1 MSDIK
6 LITLT
11 SYTRPPL
18 MEDKSRDWVMNG
30 RNNEYYNYIVD
41 RNNGSPTNSSINQ
54 SYSTLIYGKGLR
66 TSSGSLGAENWGRLQ
81 TILRP
86 RELRKMIA
94 DFQVFGEFS
103 FEVIETKGGDLH
115 SLTHIPKQMVIPS
128 IANEKNEIERYWFSR
143 NWRKYTDVENT
154 PVSYNAYGAAR
165 GNSIYVAKPY
175 VVGAEYFGSPSYSA
189 GLVFA
194 DMEEEIANTQ
204 ISSIKNGLSAGYII
218 QIPNGTNYTPEEKEE
233 FERQVK
239 RKLTSSSNA
248 SNFII
253 SFNDQEVAI
262 QVTPFPVNS
271 NVHKQWEAL
280 QDQCKTQIMTAHKV
294 ISPSLVGL
302 SSTSGFSSVAD
313 EMDMSERQTIKRVIK
328 PKQDFILDAIEEVLV
343 NYGINL
349 DLYFAPLTEEVVEVK
364 EETAELSSHVCMS
377 ENIELES
384 YNDYPEAAKNNA
396 KRALKWVEK
405 NGWGS
410 CGEATGKKRANQ
422 IANGE
427 NLSKDTISRMA
438 SFKRHQQHKDVP
450 YSEGCGGLMWDSWG
464 GSAGVNWA
472 ISKMKELNMSTHVCM
487 SDGAPAELAD
497 SLIELGETLDVSE
510 WTMLSSAYVDYDTD
524 GDLYDL
530 VQFATSTGTA
540 RPNSKSVQDNK
551 DIAIRYR
558 YVGNKSPQREFCRK
572 MMQANKL
579 YRKEDI
585 LQMNKAGV
593 NDGFGLGGSNSYS
606 IWLYKGG
613 GRMSANFPQ
622 GTCRHKWQREIY
634 LKNGSGLDVNSP
646 LAKTISTSEARRK
659 GYKVPT
665 NESIV
670 SIKPHN
676 A

>member
-11 SYTRPPL
+11 NYVRPPL

-30 RNNEYYNYIVD
+30 RLNQYYDYIID
-41 RNNGSPTNSSINQ
+41 RNNGSPTNASINE
-54 SYSTLIYGKGLR
+54 SYTTLIYGKGLR
-66 TSSGSLGAENWGRLQ
+66 TSSGALGAEGWGRLQ

-86 RELRKMIA
+86 RELRKMVR

-103 FEVIETKGGDLH
+103 FEIIESKGGELH
-115 SLTHIPKQMVIPS
+115 SLTHVPKEMLIPA
-128 IANEKNEIERYWFSR
+128 IANEKNEIEKYWFSR
-143 NWRKYTDVENT
+143 NWQKYTDIDYT
-154 PVSYNAYGAAR
+154 PISFPAFGAQK
-165 GNSIYVAKPY
+165 GNSMFVARPY
-175 VVGAEYFGSPSYSA
+175 TVGNEYFGSPDYSS
-189 GLVFA
+189 GLVYA
-194 DMEEEIANTQ
+194 EIEEELSNMY

-218 QIPNGTNYTPEEKEE
+218 NIPNGTNYTPEEKEE

-239 RKLTSSSNA
+239 RKLTSSSNS

-262 QVTPFPVNS
+262 DVTPFPVNS
-271 NVHKQWEAL
+271 SVHKQWSELTEQA
-280 QDQCKTQIMTAHKV
+280 KTQLMTAHRV

-302 SSTSGFSSVAD
+302 SSASGFSSVAD

-328 PKQDFILDAIEEVLV
+328 PKQDFVIESLEEVLV
-343 NYGINL
+343 HYGINL
-349 DLYFAPLTEEVVEVK
+349 DLYFAPLTEEKIEVK

-377 ENIELES
+377 
-384 YNDYPEAAKNNA
+384 
-396 KRALKWVEK
+396 
-405 NGWGS
+405 
-410 CGEATGKKRANQ
+410 
-422 IANGE
+422 
-427 NLSKDTISRMA
+427 
-438 SFKRHQQHKDVP
+438 
-450 YSEGCGGLMWDSWG
+450 
-464 GSAGVNWA
+464 
-472 ISKMKELNMSTHVCM
+472 
-487 SDGAPAELAD
+487 DGAPEELAD
-497 SLIELGETLDVSE
+497 SLIELGETLDASE
-510 WTMLSSAYVDYDTD
+510 WTMLSSADVDYDTD

-530 VQFATSTGTA
+530 VEFATSTGTA
-540 RPNSKSVQDNK
+540 RPNSKSAQDSK
-551 DIAIRYR
+551 EIAIRYR
-558 YVGNKSPQREFCRK
+558 YVGNPNPQREFCKK

-585 LQMNKAGV
+585 LQMNKAGI
-593 NDGFGLGGSNSYS
+593 NDGFGKGGTNNYS

-613 GRMSANFPQ
+613 GRLSDKFPQ

-634 LKNGSGLDVNSP
+634 LKKGSSLDVNSP

-665 NESIV
+665 NENIV

>member
-30 RNNEYYNYIVD
+30 RNNEYYNYITD

-66 TSSGSLGAENWGRLQ
+66 TSSGSLGAENWARLQ

-86 RELRKMIA
+86 KELRKMIA

-143 NWRKYTDVENT
+143 NWRKYTDKEYT
-154 PVSYNAYGAAR
+154 PVAYNAYGAAR

-175 VVGAEYFGSPSYSA
+175 VVGAEYFGAPSYSSA
-189 GLVFA
+189 LVFA
-194 DMEEEIANTQ
+194 EMEEEIANTQ

-239 RKLTSSSNA
+239 KKLTSSSNS

-262 QVTPFPVNS
+262 EVTPFPVNS

-302 SSTSGFSSVAD
+302 SSASGFSSVAD

-328 PKQDFILDAIEEVLV
+328 PKQDFIIDAIEEVLV

-349 DLYFAPLTEEVVEVK
+349 DLYFAPLTEEKIEVK

-377 ENIELES
+377 DDIELFAILEK
-384 YNDYPEAAKNNA
+384 YALDAPE
-396 KRALKWVEK
+396 
-405 NGWGS
+405 G
-410 CGEATGKKRANQ
+410 
-422 IANGE
+422 
-427 NLSKDTISRMA
+427 
-438 SFKRHQQHKDVP
+438 
-450 YSEGCGGLMWDSWG
+450 Y
-464 GSAGVNWA
+464 
-472 ISKMKELNMSTHVCM
+472 EL
-487 SDGAPAELAD
+487 
-497 SLIELGETLDVSE
+497 
-510 WTMLSSAYVDYDTD
+510 TD
-524 GDLYDL
+524 GKEYD
-530 VQFATSTGTA
+530 VKMSAKQTSEQDTKLWKTRYAYTVGT
-540 RPNSKSVQDNK
+540 SKTPKGASRSFCNK
-551 DIAIRYR
+551 MISLSDSGK
-558 YVGNKSPQREFCRK
+558 V
-572 MMQANKL
+572 

-585 LQMNKAGV
+585 ELMSMQGV
-593 NDGFGLGGSNSYS
+593 NGKFAHSGGKYDIFLYGGGVNCYHRWERRVFKKKLNEDGKP
-606 IWLYKGG
+606 KGG
-613 GRMSANFPQ
+613 GAMQQTTS
-622 GTCRHKWQREIY
+622 
-634 LKNGSGLDVNSP
+634 VNVNE
-646 LAKTISTSEARRK
+646 AKRQ
-659 GYKVPT
+659 GYKPVK
-665 NESIV
+665 NAKDVAIAEID
-670 SIKPHN
+670 KPN
-676 A
+676 NGRYK

>member
-1 MSDIK
+1 MSERK

-11 SYTRPPL
+11 NYVRPPL

-30 RNNEYYNYIVD
+30 RLNQYYNYIID
-41 RNNGSPTNSSINQ
+41 RNNGSPTNASINE
-54 SYSTLIYGKGLR
+54 SYTTLIYGKGLR
-66 TSSGSLGAENWGRLQ
+66 TSSGALGAEGWGRLQ

-86 RELRKMIA
+86 RELRKMVR

-103 FEVIETKGGDLH
+103 FEIIESKGGELH
-115 SLTHIPKQMVIPS
+115 SLTHVPKEMLIPA
-128 IANEKNEIERYWFSR
+128 IANEKNEIEKYWFSR
-143 NWRKYTDVENT
+143 NWQKYTDIDYT
-154 PVSYNAYGAAR
+154 PISFPAFGAQK
-165 GNSIYVAKPY
+165 GNSMFVARPY
-175 VVGAEYFGSPSYSA
+175 TVGNEYFGSPDYSS

-194 DMEEEIANTQ
+194 EIEEELSNMY

-218 QIPNGTNYTPEEKEE
+218 NIPNGTNYTPEEKEE

-239 RKLTSSSNA
+239 KKLTSSSNA

-262 QVTPFPVNS
+262 DVTPFPVNS
-271 NVHKQWEAL
+271 SVHKQWDTLTEQA
-280 QDQCKTQIMTAHKV
+280 KTQLMTAHRV

-302 SSTSGFSSVAD
+302 SSASGFSSVAD

-328 PKQDFILDAIEEVLV
+328 PKQDFVIEALEEVLV
-343 NYGINL
+343 HYGINL
-349 DLYFAPLTEEVVEVK
+349 DLYFAPLTEEKIEVK

-377 ENIELES
+377 
-384 YNDYPEAAKNNA
+384 
-396 KRALKWVEK
+396 
-405 NGWGS
+405 
-410 CGEATGKKRANQ
+410 
-422 IANGE
+422 
-427 NLSKDTISRMA
+427 
-438 SFKRHQQHKDVP
+438 
-450 YSEGCGGLMWDSWG
+450 
-464 GSAGVNWA
+464 
-472 ISKMKELNMSTHVCM
+472 
-487 SDGAPAELAD
+487 DGAPTELAD
-497 SLIELGETLDVSE
+497 SLIELGETLDASE
-510 WTMLSSAYVDYDTD
+510 WTMLSSADVDYDTD

-530 VQFATSTGTA
+530 VEFATSTGTA
-540 RPNSKSVQDNK
+540 RPNSKSAQDSK
-551 DIAIRYR
+551 EIAIRYR
-558 YVGNKSPQREFCRK
+558 YVGNPNPQRAFCKK

-585 LQMNKAGV
+585 LQMNKAGI
-593 NDGFGLGGSNSYS
+593 NDGFGLGGTNNYS

-613 GRMSANFPQ
+613 GKMSSNFPQ

-634 LKNGSGLDVNSP
+634 LKKGSSLDVNSP

>member
-11 SYTRPPL
+11 SYSRPPL

-66 TSSGSLGAENWGRLQ
+66 TSSGSLGAEHWGRLQ

-86 RELRKMIA
+86 RELRKMVA

-103 FEVIETKGGDLH
+103 FEVIETKGGELH

-128 IANEKNEIERYWFSR
+128 IANEKNEIEHYWFSK
-143 NWRKYTDVENT
+143 NWRKYTEVENT
-154 PVSYNAYGAAR
+154 PVLFNAYGAAK
-165 GNSIYVAKPY
+165 GSSIYVAKPY
-175 VVGAEYFGSPSYSA
+175 VVGAEYFGAPSYSSA
-189 GLVFA
+189 LVFA
-194 DMEEEIANTQ
+194 EMEEEIANVQ

-239 RKLTSSSNA
+239 RKLTSSSNS

-262 QVTPFPVNS
+262 EVTPFPVNA
-271 NVHKQWEAL
+271 NVHKQWDSIQE
-280 QDQCKTQIMTAHKV
+280 QCKTQLMTAHKV

-302 SSTSGFSSVAD
+302 SSASGFSSVAD
-313 EMDMSERQTIKRVIK
+313 ELDMSERQTIKRVIK

-349 DLYFAPLTEEVVEVK
+349 NLYFSPLTEEVVEVK
-364 EETAELSSHVCMS
+364 EEAAELSSHVCMS
-377 ENIELES
+377 
-384 YNDYPEAAKNNA
+384 
-396 KRALKWVEK
+396 
-405 NGWGS
+405 
-410 CGEATGKKRANQ
+410 
-422 IANGE
+422 
-427 NLSKDTISRMA
+427 
-438 SFKRHQQHKDVP
+438 
-450 YSEGCGGLMWDSWG
+450 
-464 GSAGVNWA
+464 
-472 ISKMKELNMSTHVCM
+472 
-487 SDGAPAELAD
+487 DGAPTELAD
-497 SLIELGETLDVSE
+497 SLIALGETLDVSE
-510 WTMLSSAYVDYDTD
+510 WTMLSSAEVDYDTD

-530 VQFATSTGTA
+530 VEFATSTGTA
-540 RPNSKSVQDNK
+540 RPNSKSAQDSK
-551 DIAIRYR
+551 EIAIRYR

-585 LQMNKAGV
+585 LQMNKAGI
-593 NDGFGLGGSNSYS
+593 NDGFGLGGTNSYS

-613 GRMSANFPQ
+613 GRMSSNFPQ

-634 LKNGSGLDVNSP
+634 LKKGSSLDVNSP

-665 NESIV
+665 NKSIV

>member
-11 SYTRPPL
+11 NYVRPPL

-30 RNNEYYNYIVD
+30 RLNQYYNYIID
-41 RNNGSPTNSSINQ
+41 RNNGSPTNASINE
-54 SYSTLIYGKGLR
+54 SYTTLIYGKGLR
-66 TSSGSLGAENWGRLQ
+66 TSSGALGAEGWGRLQ

-86 RELRKMIA
+86 RELRKMVR

-103 FEVIETKGGDLH
+103 FEIIESKGGELH
-115 SLTHIPKQMVIPS
+115 SLTHVPKEMLIPA
-128 IANEKNEIERYWFSR
+128 IANEKNEIEKYWFSR
-143 NWRKYTDVENT
+143 NWQKYTDIDYT
-154 PVSYNAYGAAR
+154 PISFPAFGAQK
-165 GNSIYVAKPY
+165 GNSMFVARPY
-175 VVGAEYFGSPSYSA
+175 TVGNEYFGSPDYSS
-189 GLVFA
+189 GLVYA
-194 DMEEEIANTQ
+194 EIEEELSNMY

-218 QIPNGTNYTPEEKEE
+218 NIPNGTNYTPEEKEE

-239 RKLTSSSNA
+239 KKLTSSSNS

-262 QVTPFPVNS
+262 DVTPFPVNS
-271 NVHKQWEAL
+271 SVHKQWSELTEQA
-280 QDQCKTQIMTAHKV
+280 KTQLMTAHRV

-302 SSTSGFSSVAD
+302 SSASGFSSVAD

-328 PKQDFILDAIEEVLV
+328 PKQDFVIEALEEVLV
-343 NYGINL
+343 HYGINL
-349 DLYFAPLTEEVVEVK
+349 DLYFAPLTEEKIEVK

-377 ENIELES
+377 
-384 YNDYPEAAKNNA
+384 
-396 KRALKWVEK
+396 
-405 NGWGS
+405 
-410 CGEATGKKRANQ
+410 
-422 IANGE
+422 
-427 NLSKDTISRMA
+427 
-438 SFKRHQQHKDVP
+438 
-450 YSEGCGGLMWDSWG
+450 
-464 GSAGVNWA
+464 
-472 ISKMKELNMSTHVCM
+472 
-487 SDGAPAELAD
+487 DGAPEELAD
-497 SLIELGETLDVSE
+497 SLIELGETLDASE
-510 WTMLSSAYVDYDTD
+510 WTMLSSADVDYDTD

-530 VQFATSTGTA
+530 VEFATSTGTA
-540 RPNSKSVQDNK
+540 RPNSKSAQDSK
-551 DIAIRYR
+551 EIAIRYR
-558 YVGNKSPQREFCRK
+558 YVGNPNPQREFCRK

-585 LQMNKAGV
+585 LQMNKAGI
-593 NDGFGLGGSNSYS
+593 NDGFGKGGTNNYS

-613 GRMSANFPQ
+613 GRLSDKFPQ

-634 LKNGSGLDVNSP
+634 LKKGSSLDVNSP

-665 NESIV
+665 NENIV

>member
-11 SYTRPPL
+11 NYVRPPL

-30 RNNEYYNYIVD
+30 RLNQYYNYIID
-41 RNNGSPTNSSINQ
+41 RNNGSPTNASINE
-54 SYSTLIYGKGLR
+54 SYTTLIYGKGLR
-66 TSSGSLGAENWGRLQ
+66 TSSGALGAEGWGRLQ

-86 RELRKMIA
+86 RELRKMVR

-103 FEVIETKGGDLH
+103 FEIIESKGGELH
-115 SLTHIPKQMVIPS
+115 SLTHVPKEMLIPA
-128 IANEKNEIERYWFSR
+128 IANEKNEIEKYWFSR
-143 NWRKYTDVENT
+143 NWQKYTDIDYT
-154 PVSYNAYGAAR
+154 PISFPAFGAQK
-165 GNSIYVAKPY
+165 GNSMFVARPY
-175 VVGAEYFGSPSYSA
+175 TVGNEYFGSPDYSS
-189 GLVFA
+189 GLVYA
-194 DMEEEIANTQ
+194 EIEEELSNMY

-218 QIPNGTNYTPEEKEE
+218 NIPNGTNYTPEEKEE

-262 QVTPFPVNS
+262 DVTPFPVNS
-271 NVHKQWEAL
+271 SVHKQWSELTEQA
-280 QDQCKTQIMTAHKV
+280 KTQLMTAHRV

-302 SSTSGFSSVAD
+302 SSASGFSSVAD

-328 PKQDFILDAIEEVLV
+328 PKQDFVIESLEEVLV
-343 NYGINL
+343 HYGINL
-349 DLYFAPLTEEVVEVK
+349 DLYFAPLTEEKIEVK

-377 ENIELES
+377 
-384 YNDYPEAAKNNA
+384 
-396 KRALKWVEK
+396 
-405 NGWGS
+405 
-410 CGEATGKKRANQ
+410 
-422 IANGE
+422 
-427 NLSKDTISRMA
+427 
-438 SFKRHQQHKDVP
+438 
-450 YSEGCGGLMWDSWG
+450 
-464 GSAGVNWA
+464 
-472 ISKMKELNMSTHVCM
+472 
-487 SDGAPAELAD
+487 DGAPTELAD
-497 SLIELGETLDVSE
+497 SLIELGETLDASE
-510 WTMLSSAYVDYDTD
+510 WTMLSSADVDYDTD

-530 VQFATSTGTA
+530 VEFATSTGTA
-540 RPNSKSVQDNK
+540 RPNSKSAQDSK
-551 DIAIRYR
+551 EIAIRYR
-558 YVGNKSPQREFCRK
+558 YVGNPNPQRAFCKK

-585 LQMNKAGV
+585 LQMNKAGI
-593 NDGFGLGGSNSYS
+593 NDGFGLGGTNNYS

-613 GRMSANFPQ
+613 GKMSSNFPQ

-634 LKNGSGLDVNSP
+634 LKKGSSLDVNSP

-665 NESIV
+665 NENIV

>member
-30 RNNEYYNYIVD
+30 RNNEYYNYITD

-66 TSSGSLGAENWGRLQ
+66 TSSGSLGAENWARLQ

-86 RELRKMIA
+86 KELRKMIA

-143 NWRKYTDVENT
+143 NWRKYTDLEYT
-154 PVSYNAYGAAR
+154 PVAYNAYGAAR

-175 VVGAEYFGSPSYSA
+175 VVGAEYFGAPSYSA
-189 GLVFA
+189 ALVFA
-194 DMEEEIANTQ
+194 EMEEEIANTQ

-239 RKLTSSSNA
+239 KKLTSSSNA

-262 QVTPFPVNS
+262 EVTPFPVNA

-302 SSTSGFSSVAD
+302 SSASGFSSVAD

-328 PKQDFILDAIEEVLV
+328 PKQDFIIDAIEEVLV

-349 DLYFAPLTEEVVEVK
+349 DLYFAPLTEEKIEVK
-364 EETAELSSHVCMS
+364 EETAELSS
-377 ENIELES
+377 
-384 YNDYPEAAKNNA
+384 
-396 KRALKWVEK
+396 
-405 NGWGS
+405 
-410 CGEATGKKRANQ
+410 
-422 IANGE
+422 
-427 NLSKDTISRMA
+427 
-438 SFKRHQQHKDVP
+438 
-450 YSEGCGGLMWDSWG
+450 
-464 GSAGVNWA
+464 
-472 ISKMKELNMSTHVCM
+472 HVCM

-510 WTMLSSAYVDYDTD
+510 WTLLSSAEVDYDTD
-524 GDLYDL
+524 DDLYDL

-540 RPNSKSVQDNK
+540 RPNSKSVQDSK

-585 LQMNKAGV
+585 LQMNKAGI

-613 GRMSANFPQ
+613 GRLSANFPQ

-634 LKNGSGLDVNSP
+634 LKNGSSLDVNSP

>member
-30 RNNEYYNYIVD
+30 RNNEHYNYIID

-66 TSSGSLGAENWGRLQ
+66 TSSGSLGAEHWGRLQ

-86 RELRKMIA
+86 RELRKMVA

-103 FEVIETKGGDLH
+103 FEVIETKGGELH
-115 SLTHIPKQMVIPS
+115 SLTHIPKQMIIPS
-128 IANEKNEIERYWFSR
+128 IANEKNEIEHYWFSR

-154 PVSYNAYGAAR
+154 PVLFNAYGAAR

-175 VVGAEYFGSPSYSA
+175 VVGAEYFGAPSYTA
-189 GLVFA
+189 ALVYA
-194 DMEEEIANTQ
+194 EMEEEIANVQ

-262 QVTPFPVNS
+262 EVTPFPVNT
-271 NVHKQWEAL
+271 NVHKQWETLTTEA
-280 QDQCKTQIMTAHKV
+280 KNQIMTAHKV

-302 SSTSGFSSVAD
+302 SSASGFSSVAD

-328 PKQDFILDAIEEVLV
+328 PKQDFILDAIEEVLI

-377 ENIELES
+377 EDIELFAILEKYALDS
-384 YNDYPEAAKNNA
+384 PEGYE
-396 KRALKWVEK
+396 L
-405 NGWGS
+405 
-410 CGEATGKKRANQ
+410 TDGKEYDVKMSANQ
-422 IANGE
+422 TSEQDTKLWKTRYSFTKGTSKTPKGQSRSFCNKMVS
-427 NLSKDTISRMA
+427 LSD
-438 SFKRHQQHKDVP
+438 
-450 YSEGCGGLMWDSWG
+450 
-464 GSAGVNWA
+464 AGKV
-472 ISKMKELNMSTHVCM
+472 
-487 SDGAPAELAD
+487 
-497 SLIELGETLDVSE
+497 
-510 WTMLSSAYVDYDTD
+510 
-524 GDLYDL
+524 
-530 VQFATSTGTA
+530 
-540 RPNSKSVQDNK
+540 
-551 DIAIRYR
+551 
-558 YVGNKSPQREFCRK
+558 
-572 MMQANKL
+572 

-585 LQMNKAGV
+585 ELMSQQGV
-593 NDGFGLGGSNSYS
+593 NGKFAHSGGKYDIFLYGGGVNCYHRWERRVFKKKLNEDGKP
-606 IWLYKGG
+606 KGG
-613 GRMSANFPQ
+613 GAMQQTTS
-622 GTCRHKWQREIY
+622 
-634 LKNGSGLDVNSP
+634 VNVNE
-646 LAKTISTSEARRK
+646 AKRQ
-659 GYKVPT
+659 GYKPVK
-665 NESIV
+665 NAKDVAIAEID
-670 SIKPHN
+670 KPDN
-676 A
+676 GRYK

>member
-11 SYTRPPL
+11 NYVRPPL

-30 RNNEYYNYIVD
+30 RLNQYYDYIID
-41 RNNGSPTNSSINQ
+41 RNNGSPTNASINE
-54 SYSTLIYGKGLR
+54 SYTTLIYGKGLR
-66 TSSGSLGAENWGRLQ
+66 TSSGALGAESWGRLQ

-86 RELRKMIA
+86 RELRKMVR

-103 FEVIETKGGDLH
+103 FEIIESKGGELH
-115 SLTHIPKQMVIPS
+115 SLTHVPKEMLIPA
-128 IANEKNEIERYWFSR
+128 IANEKNEIEKYWFSR
-143 NWRKYTDVENT
+143 NWQKYTDIDYT
-154 PVSYNAYGAAR
+154 PISFPAFGAQK
-165 GNSIYVAKPY
+165 GNSMFVARPY
-175 VVGAEYFGSPSYSA
+175 TVGNEYFGSPDYSS
-189 GLVFA
+189 GLVYA
-194 DMEEEIANTQ
+194 EIEEELSNMY

-218 QIPNGTNYTPEEKEE
+218 NIPNGTNYTPEEKEE

-239 RKLTSSSNA
+239 KKLTSSSNS

-262 QVTPFPVNS
+262 DVTPFPVNS
-271 NVHKQWEAL
+271 SVHKQWDTLTEQA
-280 QDQCKTQIMTAHKV
+280 KTQLMTAHRV

-302 SSTSGFSSVAD
+302 SSASGFSSVAD

-328 PKQDFILDAIEEVLV
+328 PKQDFVIEALEEVLV
-343 NYGINL
+343 HYGINL
-349 DLYFAPLTEEVVEVK
+349 DLYFAPLTEEKIEVK

-377 ENIELES
+377 
-384 YNDYPEAAKNNA
+384 
-396 KRALKWVEK
+396 
-405 NGWGS
+405 
-410 CGEATGKKRANQ
+410 
-422 IANGE
+422 
-427 NLSKDTISRMA
+427 
-438 SFKRHQQHKDVP
+438 
-450 YSEGCGGLMWDSWG
+450 
-464 GSAGVNWA
+464 
-472 ISKMKELNMSTHVCM
+472 
-487 SDGAPAELAD
+487 DGAPTELAD
-497 SLIELGETLDVSE
+497 SLIELGETLDASE
-510 WTMLSSAYVDYDTD
+510 WTMLSSADVDYDTD

-530 VQFATSTGTA
+530 VEFATSTGTA
-540 RPNSKSVQDNK
+540 RPNSKSAQDSK
-551 DIAIRYR
+551 EIAIRYR
-558 YVGNKSPQREFCRK
+558 YVGNPNPQREFCKK

-585 LQMNKAGV
+585 LQMNKAGI
-593 NDGFGLGGSNSYS
+593 NDGFGLGGTNNYS

-613 GRMSANFPQ
+613 GKMSSKFPQ

-634 LKNGSGLDVNSP
+634 LKKGSSLDVNSP

-665 NESIV
+665 NENIV

>member
-11 SYTRPPL
+11 NYVRPPL

-30 RNNEYYNYIVD
+30 KLNQYYNYIID
-41 RNNGSPTNSSINQ
+41 RNNGSPTNASINE
-54 SYSTLIYGKGLR
+54 SYTTLIYGKGLR
-66 TSSGSLGAENWGRLQ
+66 TSSGALGAEGWGRLQ

-86 RELRKMIA
+86 RELRKMVR

-103 FEVIETKGGDLH
+103 FEIIESKGGELH
-115 SLTHIPKQMVIPS
+115 SLTHVPKEMLIPA
-128 IANEKNEIERYWFSR
+128 IANEKNEIEKYWFSR
-143 NWRKYTDVENT
+143 NWQKYTDIDYT
-154 PVSYNAYGAAR
+154 PISFPAFGAQK
-165 GNSIYVAKPY
+165 GNSMFVARPY
-175 VVGAEYFGSPSYSA
+175 TVGNEYFGSPDYSS

-194 DMEEEIANTQ
+194 EIEEELSNMY

-218 QIPNGTNYTPEEKEE
+218 NIPNGTNYTPEEKEE

-239 RKLTSSSNA
+239 RKLTSSSNS

-262 QVTPFPVNS
+262 DVTPFPVNS
-271 NVHKQWEAL
+271 SVHKQWSELTEQA
-280 QDQCKTQIMTAHKV
+280 KTQLMTAHRV

-302 SSTSGFSSVAD
+302 SSASGFSSVAD

-328 PKQDFILDAIEEVLV
+328 PKQDFVIESLEEVLV
-343 NYGINL
+343 HYGINL
-349 DLYFAPLTEEVVEVK
+349 DLYFAPLTEEKIEVK

-377 ENIELES
+377 
-384 YNDYPEAAKNNA
+384 
-396 KRALKWVEK
+396 
-405 NGWGS
+405 
-410 CGEATGKKRANQ
+410 
-422 IANGE
+422 
-427 NLSKDTISRMA
+427 
-438 SFKRHQQHKDVP
+438 
-450 YSEGCGGLMWDSWG
+450 
-464 GSAGVNWA
+464 
-472 ISKMKELNMSTHVCM
+472 
-487 SDGAPAELAD
+487 DGAPTELAD
-497 SLIELGETLDVSE
+497 SLIELGETLDASE
-510 WTMLSSAYVDYDTD
+510 WTMLSSADVDYDTD

-530 VQFATSTGTA
+530 VEFATSTGTA
-540 RPNSKSVQDNK
+540 RPNSKSAQDSK
-551 DIAIRYR
+551 EIAIRYR
-558 YVGNKSPQREFCRK
+558 YVGNPNPQREFCKK

-585 LQMNKAGV
+585 LQMNKAGI
-593 NDGFGLGGSNSYS
+593 NDGFGLGGTNNYS

-613 GRMSANFPQ
+613 GKMSDNFPQ

-634 LKNGSGLDVNSP
+634 LKKGSSLDVNSP

-659 GYKVPT
+659 GYKVPA
-665 NESIV
+665 NENIV

>member
-11 SYTRPPL
+11 SYSRPPL

-86 RELRKMIA
+86 RELRKMVA

-103 FEVIETKGGDLH
+103 FEVIETKGGELH

-128 IANEKNEIERYWFSR
+128 IANEKNQIEHYWFSK

-154 PVSYNAYGAAR
+154 PVSYNAYGAAK

-175 VVGAEYFGSPSYSA
+175 VVGAEYFGSPSYSSA
-189 GLVFA
+189 LVFA
-194 DMEEEIANTQ
+194 EMEEEIANVQ

-239 RKLTSSSNA
+239 KKLTSSSNA

-262 QVTPFPVNS
+262 EVTPFPVNA
-271 NVHKQWEAL
+271 NVHKQWDSIQE
-280 QDQCKTQIMTAHKV
+280 QCKTQLMTAHKV

-302 SSTSGFSSVAD
+302 SSASGFSSVAD

-328 PKQDFILDAIEEVLV
+328 PKQDFILDSIEEVLV

-349 DLYFAPLTEEVVEVK
+349 DLYFAPLTEEVIEVK
-364 EETAELSSHVCMS
+364 EETAELNTHVCMS
-377 ENIELES
+377 EDIELFAILEK
-384 YNDYPEAAKNNA
+384 YALDAPEGYE
-396 KRALKWVEK
+396 L
-405 NGWGS
+405 
-410 CGEATGKKRANQ
+410 TDGKEYDVKMSANQ
-422 IANGE
+422 TSEQDTKLWKTRYAYTIGTSKTPKGSSRSFCNKMVS
-427 NLSKDTISRMA
+427 LSD
-438 SFKRHQQHKDVP
+438 
-450 YSEGCGGLMWDSWG
+450 
-464 GSAGVNWA
+464 AGKV
-472 ISKMKELNMSTHVCM
+472 
-487 SDGAPAELAD
+487 
-497 SLIELGETLDVSE
+497 
-510 WTMLSSAYVDYDTD
+510 
-524 GDLYDL
+524 
-530 VQFATSTGTA
+530 
-540 RPNSKSVQDNK
+540 
-551 DIAIRYR
+551 
-558 YVGNKSPQREFCRK
+558 
-572 MMQANKL
+572 

-585 LQMNKAGV
+585 ELMSMQGV
-593 NDGFGLGGSNSYS
+593 NGKFAHSGGKYDIFLYGGGVNCYHRWERRVYKKKLKEDGKP
-606 IWLYKGG
+606 KGG
-613 GRMSANFPQ
+613 GALQQTTKVNVNEAKRQ
-622 GTCRHKWQREIY
+622 GYKPV
-634 LKNGSGLDVNSP
+634 KNSP
-646 LAKTISTSEARRK
+646 DVAIAE
-659 GYKVPT
+659 
-665 NESIV
+665 ID
-670 SIKPHN
+670 KPN
-676 A
+676 NGRFK

>member
-11 SYTRPPL
+11 SYSRPPL

-66 TSSGSLGAENWGRLQ
+66 TSSGSLGAEHWGRLQ

-86 RELRKMIA
+86 RELRKMVA

-103 FEVIETKGGDLH
+103 FEVIETKGGELH

-128 IANEKNEIERYWFSR
+128 IANEKNEIEHYWFSK
-143 NWRKYTDVENT
+143 NWRKYTEVENT
-154 PVSYNAYGAAR
+154 PVLFNAYGAAK
-165 GNSIYVAKPY
+165 GSSIYVAKPY
-175 VVGAEYFGSPSYSA
+175 VVGAEYFGAPSYSSA
-189 GLVFA
+189 LVFA
-194 DMEEEIANTQ
+194 EMEEEIANVQ

-239 RKLTSSSNA
+239 RKLTSSSNS

-262 QVTPFPVNS
+262 EVTPFPVNA
-271 NVHKQWEAL
+271 NVHKQWDSIQE
-280 QDQCKTQIMTAHKV
+280 QCKTQLMTAHKV

-302 SSTSGFSSVAD
+302 SSASGFSSVAD
-313 EMDMSERQTIKRVIK
+313 ELDMSERQTIKRVIK

-349 DLYFAPLTEEVVEVK
+349 DLYFSPLTEEKIEVK

-377 ENIELES
+377 
-384 YNDYPEAAKNNA
+384 
-396 KRALKWVEK
+396 
-405 NGWGS
+405 
-410 CGEATGKKRANQ
+410 
-422 IANGE
+422 
-427 NLSKDTISRMA
+427 
-438 SFKRHQQHKDVP
+438 
-450 YSEGCGGLMWDSWG
+450 
-464 GSAGVNWA
+464 
-472 ISKMKELNMSTHVCM
+472 
-487 SDGAPAELAD
+487 DGAPTELAD
-497 SLIELGETLDVSE
+497 SLIALGETLDVSE
-510 WTMLSSAYVDYDTD
+510 WTMLSSADVDYDTD

-530 VQFATSTGTA
+530 VEFATSTGTA
-540 RPNSKSVQDNK
+540 RPNSKSSQDSK
-551 DIAIRYR
+551 EIAIRYR

-585 LQMNKAGV
+585 LQMNKAGI
-593 NDGFGLGGSNSYS
+593 NDGFGLGGTNSYS

-613 GRMSANFPQ
+613 GKMSSNFPQ

-634 LKNGSGLDVNSP
+634 LKKGSSLDVNSP

-665 NESIV
+665 NKSIV

>member
-30 RNNEYYNYIVD
+30 RNNEHYNYIID

-66 TSSGSLGAENWGRLQ
+66 TSSGSLGAEHWGRLQ

-86 RELRKMIA
+86 RELRKMVA

-103 FEVIETKGGDLH
+103 FEVIETKGGELH

-128 IANEKNEIERYWFSR
+128 IANEKNEIEHYWFSR

-154 PVSYNAYGAAR
+154 PVLFNAYGAAR

-175 VVGAEYFGSPSYSA
+175 VVGAEYFGAPSYTA
-189 GLVFA
+189 ALVYA
-194 DMEEEIANTQ
+194 EMEEEIANVQ

-262 QVTPFPVNS
+262 EVTPFPVNA
-271 NVHKQWEAL
+271 NVHKQWETLTTEA
-280 QDQCKTQIMTAHKV
+280 KNQIMTAHKV

-302 SSTSGFSSVAD
+302 SSASGFSSVAD

-328 PKQDFILDAIEEVLV
+328 PKQDFILDAIEEVLI

-377 ENIELES
+377 EDIELFAILEKYALDS
-384 YNDYPEAAKNNA
+384 PEGYE
-396 KRALKWVEK
+396 L
-405 NGWGS
+405 
-410 CGEATGKKRANQ
+410 TDGKEYDVKMSANQ
-422 IANGE
+422 TSEQDTKLWKTRYAFTKGTSKTPKGQSRSFCNKMVS
-427 NLSKDTISRMA
+427 LSD
-438 SFKRHQQHKDVP
+438 
-450 YSEGCGGLMWDSWG
+450 
-464 GSAGVNWA
+464 AGKV
-472 ISKMKELNMSTHVCM
+472 
-487 SDGAPAELAD
+487 
-497 SLIELGETLDVSE
+497 
-510 WTMLSSAYVDYDTD
+510 
-524 GDLYDL
+524 
-530 VQFATSTGTA
+530 
-540 RPNSKSVQDNK
+540 
-551 DIAIRYR
+551 
-558 YVGNKSPQREFCRK
+558 
-572 MMQANKL
+572 

-585 LQMNKAGV
+585 ELMSMQGV
-593 NDGFGLGGSNSYS
+593 NGKFAHSGGKYDIFLYGGGVNCYHRWERRVFKKKLNEDGKP
-606 IWLYKGG
+606 KGG
-613 GRMSANFPQ
+613 GAMQQTTS
-622 GTCRHKWQREIY
+622 
-634 LKNGSGLDVNSP
+634 VNVNE
-646 LAKTISTSEARRK
+646 AKRQ
-659 GYKVPT
+659 GYKPVK
-665 NESIV
+665 NAKDVAIAEID
-670 SIKPHN
+670 KPDN
-676 A
+676 GRYK

>member
-1 MSDIK
+1 MSEIK

-11 SYTRPPL
+11 NYVRPPL

-30 RNNEYYNYIVD
+30 RLNQYYNYIID
-41 RNNGSPTNSSINQ
+41 RNNGSPTNASINE
-54 SYSTLIYGKGLR
+54 SYTTLIYGKGLR
-66 TSSGSLGAENWGRLQ
+66 TSSGSLGAEGWGRLQ

-86 RELRKMIA
+86 RELRKMVR

-103 FEVIETKGGDLH
+103 FEIIESKGGELH
-115 SLTHIPKQMVIPS
+115 SLTHVPKEMLIPA
-128 IANEKNEIERYWFSR
+128 IANEKNEIEKYWFSR
-143 NWRKYTDVENT
+143 NWQKYTDIEYT
-154 PVSYNAYGAAR
+154 PISFPAFGAQK
-165 GNSIYVAKPY
+165 GNSMFVARPY
-175 VVGAEYFGSPSYSA
+175 TVGNEYFGSPDYSS

-194 DMEEEIANTQ
+194 EIEEELSNMY

-218 QIPNGTNYTPEEKEE
+218 NIPNGTNYTPEEKEE

-239 RKLTSSSNA
+239 KKLTSSSNA

-262 QVTPFPVNS
+262 DVTPFPVNS
-271 NVHKQWEAL
+271 SVHKQWSAL
-280 QDQCKTQIMTAHKV
+280 TEQAKTQLMTAHRV

-302 SSTSGFSSVAD
+302 SSASGFSSVAD

-328 PKQDFILDAIEEVLV
+328 PKQDFVIESLEEVLV
-343 NYGINL
+343 HYGINL
-349 DLYFAPLTEEVVEVK
+349 DLYFAPLTEEKIEVK

-377 ENIELES
+377 
-384 YNDYPEAAKNNA
+384 
-396 KRALKWVEK
+396 
-405 NGWGS
+405 
-410 CGEATGKKRANQ
+410 
-422 IANGE
+422 
-427 NLSKDTISRMA
+427 
-438 SFKRHQQHKDVP
+438 
-450 YSEGCGGLMWDSWG
+450 
-464 GSAGVNWA
+464 
-472 ISKMKELNMSTHVCM
+472 
-487 SDGAPAELAD
+487 DGAPTELAD
-497 SLIELGETLDVSE
+497 SLIELGETLDASE
-510 WTMLSSAYVDYDTD
+510 WTMLSSADVDYDTD

-530 VQFATSTGTA
+530 VEFATSTGTA
-540 RPNSKSVQDNK
+540 RPNSKSAQDSK
-551 DIAIRYR
+551 EIAIRYR
-558 YVGNKSPQREFCRK
+558 YVGNPNPQRAFCKK

-585 LQMNKAGV
+585 LQMNKAGI
-593 NDGFGLGGSNSYS
+593 NDGFGLGGTNNYS

-613 GRMSANFPQ
+613 GKMSDNFPQ

-634 LKNGSGLDVNSP
+634 LKKGSSLDVNSP

-665 NESIV
+665 NENIV

>member
-11 SYTRPPL
+11 NYVRPPL

-30 RNNEYYNYIVD
+30 KLNQYYNYIID
-41 RNNGSPTNSSINQ
+41 RNNGSPTNASINE
-54 SYSTLIYGKGLR
+54 SYTTLIYGKGLR
-66 TSSGSLGAENWGRLQ
+66 TSSGALGAEGWGRLQ

-86 RELRKMIA
+86 RELRKMVR

-103 FEVIETKGGDLH
+103 FEIIESKGGELH
-115 SLTHIPKQMVIPS
+115 SLTHVPKEMLIPA
-128 IANEKNEIERYWFSR
+128 IANEKNEIEKYWFSR
-143 NWRKYTDVENT
+143 NWQKYTDIDYT
-154 PVSYNAYGAAR
+154 PISFPAFGAQK
-165 GNSIYVAKPY
+165 GNSMFVARPY
-175 VVGAEYFGSPSYSA
+175 TVGNEYFGSPDYSS
-189 GLVFA
+189 GLVYA
-194 DMEEEIANTQ
+194 EIEEELSNMY

-218 QIPNGTNYTPEEKEE
+218 NIPNGTNYTPEEKEE

-239 RKLTSSSNA
+239 RKLTSSSNS

-262 QVTPFPVNS
+262 DVTPFPVNS
-271 NVHKQWEAL
+271 SVHKQWSELTEQA
-280 QDQCKTQIMTAHKV
+280 KTQLMTAHRV

-302 SSTSGFSSVAD
+302 SSASGFSSVAD

-328 PKQDFILDAIEEVLV
+328 PKQDFVIESLEEVLV
-343 NYGINL
+343 HYGINL
-349 DLYFAPLTEEVVEVK
+349 DLYFAPLTEEKIEVK

-377 ENIELES
+377 
-384 YNDYPEAAKNNA
+384 
-396 KRALKWVEK
+396 
-405 NGWGS
+405 
-410 CGEATGKKRANQ
+410 
-422 IANGE
+422 
-427 NLSKDTISRMA
+427 
-438 SFKRHQQHKDVP
+438 
-450 YSEGCGGLMWDSWG
+450 
-464 GSAGVNWA
+464 
-472 ISKMKELNMSTHVCM
+472 
-487 SDGAPAELAD
+487 DGAPTELAD
-497 SLIELGETLDVSE
+497 SLIELGETLDASE
-510 WTMLSSAYVDYDTD
+510 WTMLSSAEVDYDTD

-530 VQFATSTGTA
+530 VEFATSTGTA
-540 RPNSKSVQDNK
+540 RPNSKSAQDSK
-551 DIAIRYR
+551 EIAIRYR
-558 YVGNKSPQREFCRK
+558 YVGNPNPQRAFCKK

-585 LQMNKAGV
+585 LQMNKAGI
-593 NDGFGLGGSNSYS
+593 NDGFGLGGTNNYS

-613 GRMSANFPQ
+613 GKMSDNFPQ

-634 LKNGSGLDVNSP
+634 LKKGSSLDVNSP

-665 NESIV
+665 NENIV

>member
-11 SYTRPPL
+11 NYVRPPL

-30 RNNEYYNYIVD
+30 RLNQYYNYIID
-41 RNNGSPTNSSINQ
+41 RNNGSPTNASINE
-54 SYSTLIYGKGLR
+54 SYTTLIYGKGLR
-66 TSSGSLGAENWGRLQ
+66 TSSGALGAEGWGRLQ

-86 RELRKMIA
+86 RELRKMVR

-103 FEVIETKGGDLH
+103 FEIIESKGGELH
-115 SLTHIPKQMVIPS
+115 SLTHVPKEMLIPA
-128 IANEKNEIERYWFSR
+128 IANEKNEIEKYWFSR
-143 NWRKYTDVENT
+143 NWQKYTDIDYT
-154 PVSYNAYGAAR
+154 PISFPAFGAQK
-165 GNSIYVAKPY
+165 GNSMFVARPY
-175 VVGAEYFGSPSYSA
+175 TVGNEYFGSPDYSS
-189 GLVFA
+189 GLVYA
-194 DMEEEIANTQ
+194 EIEEELSNMY

-218 QIPNGTNYTPEEKEE
+218 NIPNGTNYTPEEKEE

-239 RKLTSSSNA
+239 LKLVSSSNA

-262 QVTPFPVNS
+262 DVTPFPVNS
-271 NVHKQWEAL
+271 SVHKQWDTLTEQA
-280 QDQCKTQIMTAHKV
+280 KTQLMTAHRV

-302 SSTSGFSSVAD
+302 SSASGFNSVAD

-328 PKQDFILDAIEEVLV
+328 PKQDFVIESLEEVLV
-343 NYGINL
+343 HYGINL
-349 DLYFAPLTEEVVEVK
+349 DLYFAPLTEEKIEVK

-377 ENIELES
+377 
-384 YNDYPEAAKNNA
+384 
-396 KRALKWVEK
+396 
-405 NGWGS
+405 
-410 CGEATGKKRANQ
+410 
-422 IANGE
+422 
-427 NLSKDTISRMA
+427 
-438 SFKRHQQHKDVP
+438 
-450 YSEGCGGLMWDSWG
+450 
-464 GSAGVNWA
+464 
-472 ISKMKELNMSTHVCM
+472 
-487 SDGAPAELAD
+487 DGAPTELAD
-497 SLIELGETLDVSE
+497 SLIELGETLDASE
-510 WTMLSSAYVDYDTD
+510 WTMLSSADVDYNTD

-530 VQFATSTGTA
+530 VEFATSTGTA
-540 RPNSKSVQDNK
+540 RPNSKSAQDSK
-551 DIAIRYR
+551 EIAIRYR
-558 YVGNKSPQREFCRK
+558 YVGNPNPQRAFCKK

-585 LQMNKAGV
+585 LQMNKAGI
-593 NDGFGLGGSNSYS
+593 NDGFGLGGTNNYS

-613 GRMSANFPQ
+613 GKMSDNFPQ

-634 LKNGSGLDVNSP
+634 LKKGSSLDVNSP

-665 NESIV
+665 NENIV

>member
-30 RNNEYYNYIVD
+30 RNNEYYNYITD

-66 TSSGSLGAENWGRLQ
+66 TSSGSLGAENWARLQ

-86 RELRKMIA
+86 KELRKMIA

-143 NWRKYTDVENT
+143 NWRKYTDVEYT
-154 PVSYNAYGAAR
+154 PVAYNAYGAAR
-165 GNSIYVAKPY
+165 GSSIYVAKPY
-175 VVGAEYFGSPSYSA
+175 VVGAEYFGAPSYSSA
-189 GLVFA
+189 LVFA
-194 DMEEEIANTQ
+194 EMEEEIANTQ

-239 RKLTSSSNA
+239 KKLTSSSNS

-262 QVTPFPVNS
+262 EVTPFPVNS

-302 SSTSGFSSVAD
+302 SSASGFSSVAD

-328 PKQDFILDAIEEVLV
+328 PKQDFIIDAIEEVLV

-349 DLYFAPLTEEVVEVK
+349 DLYFAPLTEEKIEVK
-364 EETAELSSHVCMS
+364 EDTAELSSHVCMS
-377 ENIELES
+377 
-384 YNDYPEAAKNNA
+384 
-396 KRALKWVEK
+396 
-405 NGWGS
+405 
-410 CGEATGKKRANQ
+410 
-422 IANGE
+422 
-427 NLSKDTISRMA
+427 
-438 SFKRHQQHKDVP
+438 
-450 YSEGCGGLMWDSWG
+450 
-464 GSAGVNWA
+464 
-472 ISKMKELNMSTHVCM
+472 
-487 SDGAPAELAD
+487 DGAPAKLAD

-510 WTMLSSAYVDYDTD
+510 WTLLSSADVDYDTD
-524 GDLYDL
+524 DDLYDL

-540 RPNSKSVQDNK
+540 RPNSKSVQDSK

-585 LQMNKAGV
+585 LQMNKAGI
-593 NDGFGLGGSNSYS
+593 NDGFQKGGKSNPNGYS

-613 GRMSANFPQ
+613 GRMSENFPQ

-646 LAKTISTSEARRK
+646 LAKTISTAEARRK